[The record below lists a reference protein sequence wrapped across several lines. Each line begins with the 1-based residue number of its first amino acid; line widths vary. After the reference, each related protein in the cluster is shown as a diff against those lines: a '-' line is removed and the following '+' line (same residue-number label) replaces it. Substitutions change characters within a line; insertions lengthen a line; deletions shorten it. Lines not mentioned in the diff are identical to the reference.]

1 MDSPDSTTITR
12 GRLALVAAVGLSS
25 IIAAWYFNSTSK
37 TTATSSNPPTRSG
50 GKLHRSNAVRRSR
63 ARETTLL
70 LPQDEA
76 DHDEAEVDA
85 DLLHD
90 PEPGLPQN
98 DAITIPETVIEEDD
112 AYQDSQ
118 DEVTGLEGSQNML
131 HLLFNIGADNAKRQ
145 YYIHRGVACNAC
157 GTLPI
162 QGIRYHCAN
171 CYDFDLCEN
180 CESQQIH
187 NKTHIFYKIQI
198 PAPVR
203 GHIKTVA
210 PVLYPGKPGLLEP
223 SLPSLALSYLR
234 KSTQSEVD
242 EIQCLYDQFR
252 CLASTEYSNDPLD
265 LGVAIDRDGFDK
277 YFTTPASPAASPSRL
292 IYDRIFA
299 YYDSNNDGLIGFEE
313 FVDGVIG
320 LDDKTRDK
328 KLRRIFRGYDID
340 HDGYVDRKDFLR
352 MFRAYYVLNKETTRE
367 IIMHQEE
374 DLVDDDLV
382 AFIEGSAPLSTAFTG
397 GNLIGH
403 DSRARRGKEEDNHG
417 DLVIQDDRGVLRA
430 DRPQHGDRNEILITS
445 AFHTAEETKQRR
457 EPDST
462 SLEGNLSN
470 YTRFRRGYEEDV
482 GGVFGSDVFLHADDW
497 PPYHYDLTVQD
508 IVTGLG
514 AFVPPEDILD
524 PVDRVRILTAADTR
538 RKVEVNRETQEIL
551 DNTLTDRWKRREFYL
566 DADEG
571 MQPPPGYAEPDSS
584 DDDEPLR
591 SALKDTSPAPDASS
605 LSRRPSLRSRSSS
618 KVRFEDDV
626 EDTDYETR
634 SNTSSRSVPVGE
646 RWGGFELREAEK
658 EVGKEVLYQ
667 AVQAGFNS
675 VLDKLFK
682 QKEDLVMDARRSRSD
697 RNRWRER
704 LDIFKGNVKPE
715 IAERESQLRE
725 ADRVRTEELLA
736 RASQADD
743 PPGLHPVAFGGSLF
757 GSSSTTNG
765 VRIVDSHDL
774 GQHSPTLTPADSIDV
789 SSNAT
794 TAFAEGKGE
803 GVSKPNGAISSSQ
816 SHAQIHEKEPS
827 EEDLRIWSEHD
838 SMDREVQARGGP
850 GKLDF
855 QEFEGRMAR
864 ARLVVTKN
872 DEEIKE
878 DPEEGK
884 DWRKDASL
892 DMDFVGSWLDIYR
905 F

>member
-1 MDSPDSTTITR
+1 MESPDSATVTR
-12 GRLALVAAVGLSS
+12 GRLALFAAVGLSS
-25 IIAAWYFNSTSK
+25 IIAAWYFNTSNR
-37 TTATSSNPPTRSG
+37 TTAASSNAPLRSG
-50 GKLHRSNAVRRSR
+50 GKLRRSNAVRRSR
-63 ARETTLL
+63 IRETSLL
-70 LPQDEA
+70 QAQDEALQDEA
-76 DHDEAEVDA
+76 DGDA
-85 DLLHD
+85 DVQRD
-90 PEPGLPQN
+90 PESGAPQN
-98 DAITIPETVIEEDD
+98 DTITIPETVIEEDD
-112 AYQDSQ
+112 AYDSQ
-118 DEVTGLEGSQNML
+118 DEVSGLEGSQNML

-223 SLPSLALSYLR
+223 SLPSEALSSLR

-252 CLASTEYSNDPLD
+252 CLASTEYPGDPLD
-265 LGVAIDRDGFDK
+265 LGVAIDRNGFDK

-299 YYDSNNDGLIGFEE
+299 YYDNNNDGLIGFEE

-382 AFIEGSAPLSTAFTG
+382 AFIEGSAPISTAFTG
-397 GNLIGH
+397 GSLISH
-403 DSRARRGKEEDNHG
+403 DSRARRGKEEDSHG

-457 EPDST
+457 EPNVD
-462 SLEGNLSN
+462 SLEGTLSN

-482 GGVFGSDVFLHADDW
+482 GGVFSSDDFLHAEDW
-497 PPYHYDLTVQD
+497 PPYHYDLTTQD
-508 IVTGLG
+508 IVAGLG

-524 PVDRVRILTAADTR
+524 PVDRARILTAAETR
-538 RKVEVNRETQEIL
+538 RKAEVNQETQEIL

-566 DADEG
+566 DAEEG
-571 MQPPPGYAEPDSS
+571 MQAPPGYTEPDSS

-591 SALKDTSPAPDASS
+591 SALKDPGPAPEASS

-634 SNTSSRSVPVGE
+634 SNTSSRSIPVGE

-682 QKEDLVMDARRSRSD
+682 HKEDLVMEARRSRSD
-697 RNRWRER
+697 RNKWRER
-704 LDIFKGNVKPE
+704 LDRLKNGTTPDT
-715 IAERESQLRE
+715 AERDAQLRE
-725 ADRVRTEELLA
+725 ADRIRTEELLA
-736 RASQADD
+736 GASQAGDQ
-743 PPGLHPVAFGGSLF
+743 PGLNPTTFGGPLLG
-757 GSSSTTNG
+757 GSSRPNG
-765 VRIVDSHDL
+765 VRIVESQDSDQL
-774 GQHSPTLTPADSIDV
+774 SSMLTPGDPLNL
-789 SSNAT
+789 SSDEAT
-794 TAFAEGKGE
+794 YRPDEKGE
-803 GVSKPNGAISSSQ
+803 GLMKPNGAVPSPQ
-816 SHAQIHEKEPS
+816 LHAPRQEREPS
-827 EEDLRIWSEHD
+827 DEELLIWSEHD
-838 SMDREVQARGGP
+838 SMELEVKARGGP
-850 GKLDF
+850 GRLDY
-855 QEFEGRMAR
+855 QEFERRMAR
-864 ARLVVTKN
+864 ARLVPTKN